1 VIRAADDFEWVDE
14 INLRPSKRGDQRGWE
29 GRGHISILW
38 NHEALRHYVLEKEMQ
53 LRQTTEAKRRPSD
66 GDQDYTIEMQEQRK
80 HENKENIRKGRR

>member
-1 VIRAADDFEWVDE
+1 
-14 INLRPSKRGDQRGWE
+14 
-29 GRGHISILW
+29 
-38 NHEALRHYVLEKEMQ
+38 VLEKEMQ